1 MKKSYLMIAAAALLV
16 SCYHNDKL
24 IENSAPQLIG
34 FSKVY
39 IEKGTKAFQTGAYD
53 MNNFEKEGNTFAV
66 FGYKKASNVES
77 QVFGERSGEQQGVVV
92 TFGGTDWSYT
102 PLRYWDKAA
111 SNYYF
116 YAYAPSSDIFTGTV
130 ALASNSSDSF
140 SITGFKQSI
149 SQPAMID
156 LMTDLTS
163 CANITSSTDKKIGE
177 NDVEFTFKHILSN
190 INVLMAVSADLKADS
205 TNNPVTV
212 DSVEIGS
219 IKMDGSYEFNSGY
232 KWTLA
237 DNPNTQTFK
246 AELNSNNVVFDSN
259 ELKAHAAA
267 ITGGGSL
274 PAGSVG
280 LDSVP
285 QLTDLLFVPQT
296 LTADEY
302 VIKVKYHIANEEFH
316 KTISLSSFTKKVEGV
331 DTTLDTWEPGY
342 KYNYVLIIG
351 PTPIYFDVA
360 GITGWADGGTYTY
373 TID

>member
-16 SCYHNDKL
+16 SCYQNDKL
-24 IENSAPQLIG
+24 TEDSAPQLIG

-53 MNNFEKEGNTFAV
+53 MTNFETEGNTFAV

-77 QVFGERSGEQQGVVV
+77 KVFGERTGEEQGVVV
-92 TFGGTDWSYT
+92 TFGTDWSYT

-116 YAYAPSSDIFTGTV
+116 YAYAPSSDKFTGTV
-130 ALASNSSDSF
+130 ALDSNSSEAF
-140 SITGFKQSI
+140 SITGFKQST

-163 CANITSSTDKKIGE
+163 RANVTSSTNKAIGE

-205 TNNPVTV
+205 AKNPVIV

-219 IKMDGSYEFNSGY
+219 IKMDGSYAFSSGY

-237 DNPNTQTFK
+237 DNSTKQTFE
-246 AELNSNNVVFDSN
+246 AELNSNNVVFNSN
-259 ELKAHAAA
+259 QLKAHAAA
-267 ITGGGSL
+267 ITGGGTL

-285 QLTDLLFVPQT
+285 QLTDLLFVPQA
-296 LTADEY
+296 LTANEY
-302 VIKVKYHIANEEFH
+302 VIKVKYHIANEVFH
-316 KTISLSSFTKKVEGV
+316 KTISLSSFTKKVEDT

-351 PTPIYFDVA
+351 PTPIYFDVT
-360 GITGWADGGTYTY
+360 GITDWADGGTYTY

>member
-1 MKKSYLMIAAAALLV
+1 MIAAAALLV
-16 SCYHNDKL
+16 SCYQNDKL
-24 IENSAPQLIG
+24 TEESEPQLIG

-53 MNNFEKEGNTFAV
+53 MTNFETEGNTFAV
-66 FGYKKASNVES
+66 FGYKRASNVES
-77 QVFGERSGEQQGVVV
+77 KVFGERTGEEQGVVV
-92 TFGGTDWSYT
+92 TYGTDWSYT

-116 YAYAPSSDIFTGTV
+116 YAYAPSSDKFTGTV
-130 ALASNSSDSF
+130 ALASNSSEAF
-140 SITGFKQSI
+140 SITGFKQST

-163 CANITSSTDKKIGE
+163 KANVTSSTNKAIGE

-205 TNNPVTV
+205 AKNPVIV

-219 IKMDGSYEFNSGY
+219 IKMDGSYAFSSGY

-237 DNPNTQTFK
+237 DNSTKQTFE
-246 AELNSNNVVFDSN
+246 AELNSNNVVFNSN
-259 ELKAHAAA
+259 QLKAHAAA
-267 ITGGGSL
+267 ITGGGTL

-296 LTADEY
+296 LTANEY
-302 VIKVKYHIANEEFH
+302 VIKVKYHIANEVFH
-316 KTISLSSFTKKVEGV
+316 KTISLSSFTKKVENI

-360 GITGWADGGTYTY
+360 GITDWADGGTYTY